1 MKKVICFILA
11 LLLLALAGC
20 DTVLNQPPQQS
31 AESSGDESEIS
42 VPEDTADVFLPEPAE
57 GIWFVSTEEELK
69 GLDLDSFNGVPTICI
84 TEDFEFTSDHV
95 IDRPVILYY
104 GAESVRAQQKG
115 ILISTR
121 QSGEIKIYSTVA
133 SLFEK
138 GVLTVDAPECA
149 VTWESDVLP
158 EKKAVSYYCN
168 ALSFNGE
175 TLSDLGGKGNATV
188 TDIKIDGFEDGTFSL
203 RGNVITLGYPLVMGD
218 DDVESAALLIQT
230 DGKYDSK
237 TYNLK
242 ENHTLTVTDRDGST
256 RTYLLIPQRLSY
268 GLPVMEINTNLHAP
282 ILSKNEYVKGS
293 LTIDG
298 TVYPMQIKGRGNA
311 SWNSFPKKSYR
322 IKLDKG
328 ESLFG
333 LPQNRDWVLTG
344 NYADKSLIR
353 NAIAHD
359 IAASLDGLDFTST
372 HVSVNLYLNGKYM
385 GVYTFADK
393 IEEGAGR
400 LDFTD
405 LPDDEP
411 NTFGGLDIG
420 FLIEIGWDFD
430 GENDYNKDYFD
441 SQKVLRI
448 YVKEPKSD
456 RANTPEFTYTKQY
469 ILAMEHAIIMN
480 DGWEDFIDLDS
491 WVDWFIATELT
502 FNMESAYYRS
512 CYMWKRDGG
521 KLMMGPVWDFDMA
534 FGNHLGDL
542 YDYNGFCTTES
553 TYQYIR
559 INWMNYLIKYD
570 TFNDAVKA
578 RWNEKKDEL
587 LATALESVDR
597 HSSSL
602 EGSQQQNFKVWNI
615 MTQQIGMGKV
625 NPKEYD
631 TYEKQVQYV
640 RDFINT
646 RFEYLDERINNE
658 F

>member
-1 MKKVICFILA
+1 MKRAVWCLMAVIF
-11 LLLLALAGC
+11 LLISGC

-31 AESSGDESEIS
+31 AEVSETESEVS
-42 VPEDTADVFLPEPAE
+42 VPEDTADVFLPAPAE
-57 GIWFVSTEEELK
+57 GIWFVSTEAEIQQI
-69 GLDLDSFNGVPTICI
+69 DFDTFNGTPTVCI
-84 TEDFEFTSDHV
+84 TEGFEFTAPFI

-104 GAESVRAQQKG
+104 GAESAQTQQNG
-115 ILISTR
+115 IIISTH
-121 QSGEIKIYSTVA
+121 QKGEIKIYSTVA

-138 GVLTVDAPECA
+138 GVLTVDAPECT
-149 VTWESDVLP
+149 VVWESDVTP
-158 EKKAVSYYCN
+158 DENDVSYYCN
-168 ALSFNGE
+168 ALTFNGKE
-175 TLSDLGGKGNATV
+175 LTLGGKGKAEIS
-188 TDIKIDGFEDGTFSL
+188 DITIDGFEDSVCKV

-218 DDVESAALLIQT
+218 SDVQNAALDIQT
-230 DGKYDSK
+230 DGNIQENTYDLKK
-237 TYNLK
+237 THN
-242 ENHTLTVTDRDGST
+242 VTITDADGNA
-256 RTYLLIPQRLSY
+256 RTYLLIPERLSY
-268 GLPVMEINTNLHAP
+268 GLPVMEINTNLGAP

-328 ESLFG
+328 ASLFG

-353 NAIAHD
+353 NAVAHD
-359 IAASLDGLDFTST
+359 IAATLDGLDFTST

-405 LPDDEP
+405 IPDDEP

-456 RANTPEFTYTKQY
+456 RANTPEFTYAKQY

-542 YDYNGFCTTES
+542 YDYDGFCTTES
-553 TYQYIR
+553 TYQYIN

-587 LATALESVDR
+587 LKTALESVDF
-597 HSSSL
+597 HSAAL
-602 EGSQQQNFKVWNI
+602 EGSQQQNFKTWNI

-625 NPKEYD
+625 SPKEYD

-640 RDFINT
+640 RDFINA
-646 RFEYLDERINNE
+646 RWEYLDERINDE

>member
-1 MKKVICFILA
+1 MKRAVWCMLAVIF
-11 LLLLALAGC
+11 LLFAGC

-31 AESSGDESEIS
+31 TDTSEEVSEVS

-57 GIWFVSTEEELK
+57 GIWFVSTEEELRQI
-69 GLDLDSFNGVPTICI
+69 DFNSFDGTPTVCI
-84 TEDFEFTSDHV
+84 TESFVLTAPFV
-95 IDRPVILYY
+95 IDRPVTLYY
-104 GAESVRAQQKG
+104 GAESAQTQQNG
-115 ILISTR
+115 IIISTR
-121 QSGEIKIYSTVA
+121 QKGEIKIYSTVA
-133 SLFEK
+133 SLFEE

-149 VTWESDVLP
+149 VTWESDVKP
-158 EKKAVSYYCN
+158 EEEHVSYYCN
-168 ALSFNGE
+168 ALTFNGK
-175 TLSDLGGKGNATV
+175 TLTLGGKGNSAV
-188 TDIKIDGFEDGTFSL
+188 TDISINGFDDSTCTV
-203 RGNVITLGYPLVMGD
+203 RGNLITLGYPLVMGD
-218 DDVESAALLIQT
+218 GDVQNAALNIET
-230 DGKYDSK
+230 DGIIEEQTYD
-237 TYNLK
+237 LR
-242 ENHTLTVTDRDGST
+242 ERQEITVTDTDGNT
-256 RTYLLIPQRLSY
+256 RTYLLLPRRLSY
-268 GLPVMEINTNLHAP
+268 GLPVMEINTNLSAP
-282 ILSKNEYVKGS
+282 ILSKNEYVKG
-293 LTIDG
+293 TMYIDG
-298 TVYPMQIKGRGNA
+298 TEYPMQIKGRGNA
-311 SWNSFPKKSYR
+311 SWNAFPKKSYR

-328 ESLFG
+328 ASLFG
-333 LPQNRDWVLTG
+333 LTQNRDWVLTC

-353 NAIAHD
+353 NAVAHD
-359 IAASLDGLDFTST
+359 IAATLDGLDFTST

-405 LPDDEP
+405 IPDDEP
-411 NTFGGLDIG
+411 NSFGGLDIG

-430 GENDYNKDYFD
+430 GENIYNKDYFD

-448 YVKEPKSD
+448 YVKEPESD
-456 RANTPEFTYTKQY
+456 RANTPEFTYAKQY
-469 ILAMEHAIIMN
+469 ILAMERAIIMN
-480 DGWEDFIDLDS
+480 NGWEEFIDLDS

-542 YDYNGFCTTES
+542 YNYNGFCTTES
-553 TYQYIR
+553 TYQYINE
-559 INWMNYLIKYD
+559 NWMNYLIKYD

-587 LATALESVDR
+587 LKVALESADR
-597 HSSSL
+597 HAASL

-615 MTQQIGMGKV
+615 LTQQIGMGKV

-640 RDFINT
+640 RDFINS
-646 RFEYLDERINNE
+646 RWEYLDERINRE